1 MVNNRF
7 GIFNAESHIV
17 LSLQRRIAFVGSI
30 DKVVKIGVPAQRN
43 VLLNR
48 CIVAECGVESVASHN
63 VNGECTGASAAVVD
77 G

>member
-17 LSLQRRIAFVGSI
+17 PSLQRRIAFVGST
-30 DKVVKIGVPAQRN
+30 DKVIEIGVPAQRK

-48 CIVAECGVESVASHN
+48 CIVAECGVESVAAHN
-63 VNGECTGASAAVVD
+63 VNGECTGANAAAVD